1 MSQQTQPAP
10 YQQRVID
17 ERYQLAEKL
26 NALSNFLNTAIFLS
40 LPQCEQ
46 TLLTEQKGI
55 MGDYLSILEKRI
67 SRFTKECN
75 Q

>member
-1 MSQQTQPAP
+1 MRANPLDRT
-10 YQQRVID
+10 
-17 ERYQLAEKL
+17 
-26 NALSNFLNTAIFLS
+26 NFLNTAIFLS